1 MLGRAAG
8 GAIGRSV
15 PQAAGSDMKRD
26 QCQSHRC
33 PRISPKRIPVSP
45 CFWDYREFCCFDH
58 TAVGAIGRS
67 VPQGRW
73 KRHEKGPMPIA
84 PLSSYFAQTN
94 SSKSL

>member
-45 CFWDYREFCCFDH
+45 YDSMEFCILILC
-58 TAVGAIGRS
+58 A
-67 VPQGRW
+67 
-73 KRHEKGPMPIA
+73 KGVA
-84 PLSSYFAQTN
+84 ARF
-94 SSKSL
+94 